1 MVEVSEKKV
10 YIVYHVYYVSK
21 KLLRVTRL
29 NGCRRLRVFIVCVL
43 LLWLKLS
50 IVLLLVI
57 AR

>member
-21 KLLRVTRL
+21 KLLRVTWL

-57 AR
+57 PR